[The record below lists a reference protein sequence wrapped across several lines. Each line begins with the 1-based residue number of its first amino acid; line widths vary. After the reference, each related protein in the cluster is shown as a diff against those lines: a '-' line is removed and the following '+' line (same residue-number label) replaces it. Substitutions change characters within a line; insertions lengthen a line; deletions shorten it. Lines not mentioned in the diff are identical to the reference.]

1 MKKDFSAK
9 VISLKDSV
17 SYERDSIV
25 SQAMINRKAGTVT
38 LFAFDRG
45 QGLSEHTAPF
55 DSLIS
60 IMDGEALI
68 SIEKKFFRVSR
79 SQSIILPAGKLHSV
93 KAAKRFK
100 MMLVMIKGG
109 DDR

>member
-45 QGLSEHTAPF
+45 QG
-55 DSLIS
+55 
-60 IMDGEALI
+60 
-68 SIEKKFFRVSR
+68 
-79 SQSIILPAGKLHSV
+79 
-93 KAAKRFK
+93 
-100 MMLVMIKGG
+100 
-109 DDR
+109 